1 MLYESGERTS
11 TGVNETSV
19 SLRNY
24 SKGKKD
30 NIIRAVKCWSKKT
43 NIERPIQF
51 LYPLELSFDT
61 WKRQKTVHQCS
72 KQPLNLNAS
81 KFKPRRNAAEITEV
95 RIWKGVEANID
106 ELRSSLFDPFCQ
118 IGEEWCKSHDINVNR
133 NFCTWG
139 KGTFSWSYK

>member
-1 MLYESGERTS
+1 MLYGSGERTS

-81 KFKPRRNAAEITEV
+81 KFRPRRNAAAITEV
-95 RIWKGVEANID
+95 RI
-106 ELRSSLFDPFCQ
+106 
-118 IGEEWCKSHDINVNR
+118 
-133 NFCTWG
+133 
-139 KGTFSWSYK
+139 